1 MYCIVLY
8 CIVLAGMPRSLS
20 RARFA
25 CVQFSPAFEKKNRK
39 QRLLTD
45 KKTRENSMY
54 SFYVTITTRTFST
67 QLVLLSFSRVSQ
79 MKVSKGNQRRG
90 GVRGTEDKFTCSRAC
105 VVQVSLSDTQST
117 LRFTFTY
124 TNYIQNLPITSC
136 TILQN
141 RISIA

>member
-1 MYCIVLY
+1 M
-8 CIVLAGMPRSLS
+8 
-20 RARFA
+20 F
-25 CVQFSPAFEKKNRK
+25 
-39 QRLLTD
+39 
-45 KKTRENSMY
+45 

-90 GVRGTEDKFTCSRAC
+90 GVRGTEDKFTSSRAC
-105 VVQVSLSDTQST
+105 VVQVSLSDTQVHIH
-117 LRFTFTY
+117 LVY
-124 TNYIQNLPITSC
+124 TNYIQSLPVTSC